1 VPSYDRRVA
10 ILFVEN
16 GFFFFFFWCFHSHSI
31 GGDFGFFRNL
41 GVHFNGPD
49 FLGGRFMD
57 GPGKGEKWTR

>member
-1 VPSYDRRVA
+1 MIDVSQFYS
-10 ILFVEN
+10 LKM
-16 GFFFFFFWCFHSHSI
+16 GFFFFFWCFHSHSI
-31 GGDFGFFRNL
+31 GEDFGFFRNL